1 MTAERRPTG
10 PKPRGGAT
18 GKRVTLRLSLD
29 EERQYVALAV
39 RRDITISELIRA
51 AMAREL
57 ARAPGER

>member
-29 EERQYVALAV
+29 EERNYTALAAW
-39 RRDITISELIRA
+39 RRITLSDLIRD
-51 AMAREL
+51 AMAREI